1 MVHALRRLLKIGFGC
16 VVNVDELLR
25 VAVHE
30 WKPRA
35 LNLHHDAMALQEV
48 VINVGHFVIDL
59 RRLIRLHRYI
69 DEFYDEIG
77 IGAARGYY
85 QTYPKGTRDSHILRE
100 NISPINEHVWSCG
113 R

>member
-35 LNLHHDAMALQEV
+35 LNLHHDAMALQEDMV
-48 VINVGHFVIDL
+48 MIAQRHVPF
-59 RRLIRLHRYI
+59 RRLVESERLRLFIAY
-69 DEFYDEIG
+69 
-77 IGAARGYY
+77 
-85 QTYPKGTRDSHILRE
+85 
-100 NISPINEHVWSCG
+100 
-113 R
+113 

>member
-1 MVHALRRLLKIGFGC
+1 MCGATSENAKTRTVYGLSYQSADLHLRLERRGMVHALRRLLKIGFGC

-48 VINVGHFVIDL
+48 VIYVRHFVTDL
-59 RRLIRLHRYI
+59 RRLIRLHW
-69 DEFYDEIG
+69 F
-77 IGAARGYY
+77 
-85 QTYPKGTRDSHILRE
+85 
-100 NISPINEHVWSCG
+100 WC
-113 R
+113 

>member
-59 RRLIRLHRYI
+59 RRLIRLHW
-69 DEFYDEIG
+69 
-77 IGAARGYY
+77 
-85 QTYPKGTRDSHILRE
+85 L
-100 NISPINEHVWSCG
+100 WC
-113 R
+113 